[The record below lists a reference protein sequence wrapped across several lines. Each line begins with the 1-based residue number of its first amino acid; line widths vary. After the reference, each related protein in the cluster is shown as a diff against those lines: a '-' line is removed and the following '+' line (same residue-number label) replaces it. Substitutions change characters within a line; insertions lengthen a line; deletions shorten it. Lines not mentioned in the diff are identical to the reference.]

1 MGCLKLL
8 VRHFFGRF
16 FDNEIVS
23 QSGDM
28 RTNVVQ
34 AFGLVAT
41 PGIFVPFYMIPQRA
55 RFDHPFAY
63 NWVLLS
69 DYYFFIM
76 FSMVVMGFVM
86 VFEWDAL
93 FPDRKD
99 YLILTPLPL
108 GGGSDLRRQ
117 DDRPGGVPGPVHA
130 GCEPVLYA
138 AGAAGYRGRG
148 HACADRL
155 EADAVHAASVVGG
168 RRLRGPEYRERAGRA
183 DQSVDRARIPPGFAV
198 GADGADERPD
208 RGSVSDAAG
217 LRRHS
222 AAGGEP

>member
-41 PGIFVPFYMIPQRA
+41 PGLMVPFYMIPQRA

-63 NWVLLS
+63 NWILLS

-108 GGGSDLRRQ
+108 GGGAIF
-117 DDRPGGVPGPVHA
+117 A
-130 GCEPVLYA
+130 GKTIALVLFLNRTVTGTNRWA
-138 AGAAGYRGRG
+138 PFS
-148 HACADRL
+148 
-155 EADAVHAASVVGG
+155 ASS
-168 RRLRGPEYRERAGRA
+168 RSR
-183 DQSVDRARIPPGFAV
+183 
-198 GADGADERPD
+198 
-208 RGSVSDAAG
+208 
-217 LRRHS
+217 
-222 AAGGEP
+222 